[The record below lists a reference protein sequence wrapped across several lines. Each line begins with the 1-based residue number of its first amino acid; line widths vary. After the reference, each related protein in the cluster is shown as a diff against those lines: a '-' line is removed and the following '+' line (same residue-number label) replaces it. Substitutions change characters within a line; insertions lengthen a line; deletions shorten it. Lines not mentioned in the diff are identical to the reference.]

1 MKVRNQNSK
10 QSYDSELKGPV
21 TSDFKLWLCIS
32 CFAFLPFCLLAVPTG
47 TVSANSAT
55 DVSQKLPQNSFA
67 VPRDPN
73 NRSESQLW
81 QAWISV
87 ANDEKDGKSRN
98 ELKQIIEQIRSVEFK
113 PQKQVPKAVVVTE
126 PAPAIEPNETLAD
139 TAVRK
144 ELEKKEPE
152 HKLPYGLITGQTLQ
166 MLRNL
171 SQHPDKLDNPFE
183 LGEVLFLSG
192 NPREAAVFYRQAL
205 NRISPDDVT
214 SARDRAW
221 ILFQMGNSLWGDDPP
236 EAAKM
241 YGQLITEYP
250 DSPWVDLA
258 KAQRE
263 LIGWY
268 QKDEPHKLVAEYKP

>member
-10 QSYDSELKGPV
+10 QSYDSKLESPV
-21 TSDFKLWLCIS
+21 TSDSKLCFCAF

-55 DVSQKLPQNSFA
+55 DVSQKSPQNSFA

-73 NRSESQLW
+73 NRSGSQLW
-81 QAWISV
+81 QAWISI
-87 ANDEKDGKSRN
+87 ANDEKDGKSKN

-113 PQKQVPKAVVVTE
+113 PQKQNSKAVVGAELV
-126 PAPAIEPNETLAD
+126 PAVEPNEILAD

-144 ELEKKEPE
+144 ELEKKETEPE
-152 HKLPYGLITGQTLQ
+152 LPYGLITDQTLQ

-171 SQHPDKLDNPFE
+171 SQRPDKLDNPFE

-192 NPREAAVFYRQAL
+192 NPREAVVFYRQAL

-214 SARDRAW
+214 LARDRAW
-221 ILFQMGNSLWGDDPP
+221 ILFQIGNCLWGDDPP

-250 DSPWVDLA
+250 NSPWIDLA

-263 LIGWY
+263 LIGWH
-268 QKDEPHKLVAEYKP
+268 QKDEPHKLVAEHKP